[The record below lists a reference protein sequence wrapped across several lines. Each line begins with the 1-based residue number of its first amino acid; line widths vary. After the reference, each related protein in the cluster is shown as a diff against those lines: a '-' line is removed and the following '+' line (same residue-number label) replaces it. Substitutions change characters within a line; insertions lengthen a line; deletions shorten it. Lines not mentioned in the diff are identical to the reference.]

1 MDWDDLYGESWELYK
16 KIGNTILPVFVGTDA
31 GFTTDTKYLM
41 LMQRG
46 TVVRLASK
54 CYIFCIKE
62 GALRGNGCWVDGFGE
77 TFTQLEF
84 LAEIDDAS
92 GVGHFPW
99 LIHRDVHNR

>member
-1 MDWDDLYGESWELYK
+1 MDWIDLYDESRELYK

-31 GFTTDTKYLM
+31 GFTTGTKYLK

-46 TVVRLASK
+46 TVVRLAGK

-77 TFTQLEF
+77 TFTPLEF
-84 LAEIDDAS
+84 ITEIDDAAR
-92 GVGHFPW
+92 VGHFPW
-99 LIHRDVHNR
+99 LIHNDGHNR

>member
-1 MDWDDLYGESWELYK
+1 MDWDDLYSDRWELYK
-16 KIGNTILPVFVGTDA
+16 KIGNTILSVFVGTDA
-31 GFTTDTKYLM
+31 GFTTDTKYLR

-46 TVVRLASK
+46 TVVRLAGK

-77 TFTQLEF
+77 TFTPLEF

-99 LIHRDVHNR
+99 LIHSDVHNR

>member
-1 MDWDDLYGESWELYK
+1 MDWDDLYGESWKLYK
-16 KIGNTILPVFVGTDA
+16 KIGNTILSVFVGTDA
-31 GFTTDTKYLM
+31 GFTTDTKYLR

-46 TVVRLASK
+46 TVVRLAGK

-77 TFTQLEF
+77 TFTPLEF

-99 LIHRDVHNR
+99 LIHSDVHNR